1 MGACFDISVSR
12 PESLSVSASL
22 IRGVAGCDAELVAGG
37 LGVEAQAVS
46 GMQVEAVRLHE
57 PLDVACRIICSVSD
71 LANWLRVTPEEVQW
85 ITDDMGVYFDVVSN
99 VEWIVE
105 ID

>member
-12 PESLSVSASL
+12 PGSLSVSASL
-22 IRGVAGCDAELVAGG
+22 IRGVAKCAAELVADG
-37 LGVEAQAVS
+37 LGVEAQAV
-46 GMQVEAVRLHE
+46 GGLQVEAVRLHK
-57 PLDVACRIICSVSD
+57 PLDVACRLICSVSD

-99 VEWIVE
+99 VEWTVV